1 MFRNIKPL
9 DDFFVEGPLASLDNK
24 IRHIFG
30 MQIPKDW
37 KIIKLGDYV
46 IIETGKRSKG
56 GALNHGKV
64 ASIGGEHIDNQGRI
78 IWTNMKFIPED
89 FYNNLKQ
96 GKVRS
101 GDILLVKDGATT
113 GKVAFVKELLYSRAA
128 VNEHVFIIR
137 SNRKNKLLNEYL
149 FYVLYSKIGQ
159 NQIRMK
165 FHGMIGGIRRKE
177 LKEIIIPL
185 PSIEEQCRIVEVLS
199 TVDEA
204 IRLVDESIIRT
215 ERLKKG
221 LMQELLT
228 KGIGHKEFKQTEIGK
243 IPKEWKI
250 VRLENITRKIIDSP
264 HKMPKRISKGY
275 PFVSVN
281 YVLQFADYNFY
292 IDPNM
297 DGLEYIPRDQY
308 EEFRKRFDVDK
319 GDIIY
324 TKWGTPGVAKL
335 VNTSEKFIGSCSIA
349 LIKAKKEVIYPL
361 FLVYMLNSSIVK
373 CQIIPYSHTT
383 TRTEIHIGHIK
394 RIKVPLP
401 LLQEQKKIAE
411 ILSTI
416 DKRLEFERKK
426 KAKLQKIK
434 QGLMD
439 LLLTGKI
446 RVKVRK

>member
-1 MFRNIKPL
+1 MRDHDIIRKL
-9 DDFFVEGPLASLDNK
+9 DDFLKNETDDSKNVEIKST
-24 IRHIFG
+24 
-30 MQIPKDW
+30 IPIKDLPQDWRLVKLTEVAEYINGYPFSVKDW
-37 KIIKLGDYV
+37 KRSGLPIIR
-46 IIETGKRSKG
+46 IQN
-56 GALNHGKV
+56 LNDPN
-64 ASIGGEHIDNQGRI
+64 AEFNYFDGEIDEKYIVN
-78 IWTNMKFIPED
+78 D
-89 FYNNLKQ
+89 
-96 GKVRS
+96 
-101 GDILLVKDGATT
+101 GDILLSWSGSVGVYMWNR
-113 GKVAFVKELLYSRAA
+113 GKAVLNQHIFKVVPKHFVDRKFLYYAIFLA
-128 VNEHVFIIR
+128 I
-137 SNRKNKLLNEYL
+137 
-149 FYVLYSKIGQ
+149 Q
-159 NQIRMK
+159 Q
-165 FHGMIGGIRRKE
+165 
-177 LKEIIIPL
+177 LKERVHGSTMKHFRKRELSNTYILL
-185 PSIEEQCRIVEVLS
+185 PPIGEQRRIAEVLS

-204 IRLVDESIIRT
+204 IRLVDESIAKT

-349 LIKAKKEVIYPL
+349 LIKVKKEVIYPL

-394 RIKVPLP
+394 KIKVPLP
-401 LLQEQKKIAE
+401 LIQEQKKIAE

-446 RVKVRK
+446 RVRVRK